1 MDRMIAGLMD
11 KNKDKK
17 QLGDLPM
24 RIQIVQVRKY
34 QVWKVYSIT
43 LHEKLVPF
51 YSNPISYSVTF
62 WKIMLPFDFLDCYV
76 CYIKLVPYQIGIGI

>member
-11 KNKDKK
+11 KNKNKDKK

-34 QVWKVYSIT
+34 QV
-43 LHEKLVPF
+43 
-51 YSNPISYSVTF
+51 
-62 WKIMLPFDFLDCYV
+62 
-76 CYIKLVPYQIGIGI
+76 